1 MVTGWKRPEPKSTR
15 RMDLSLSYQRRT
27 RLSRRRGLIARI
39 FHQGDGAGGGVAPN
53 SLSCSKG
60 DSEDEPLCEIIELGR
75 EALWQKRSDELAFDL
90 LGLDGVWASARSE
103 TRLQ

>member
-1 MVTGWKRPEPKSTR
+1 MLS
-15 RMDLSLSYQRRT
+15 MDLSLSYQRRT

-75 EALWQKRSDELAFDL
+75 EALRQKRSDEVAFDL
-90 LGLDGVWASARSE
+90 LGLDGVSLPLEAKRACNDGAK
-103 TRLQ
+103 